1 MSQVSLLAMNS
12 FFASVI
18 PAAQAAFRTFR
29 SGRSWSA
36 LGSGQPSG
44 FQGAGFRVWIVGFSL
59 GQHIPLRSQLGS
71 LLFVPS
77 EAGKLFNAE
86 PLLLTTSGANP
97 GFQ

>member
-1 MSQVSLLAMNS
+1 MLFLPHRQH
-12 FFASVI
+12 FAL
-18 PAAQAAFRTFR
+18 
-29 SGRSWSA
+29 SA
-36 LGSGQPSG
+36 LGDLGLRWVQASHQG

-86 PLLLTTSGANP
+86 PAVADNLRGQP
-97 GFQ
+97 GFPVECIGAL